1 MRNERLIE
9 IKQIKGQSETH
20 PLLSPNDEFASYEIM
35 SVLLGLPAESAAST
49 SSSAA
54 TRARR

>member
-20 PLLSPNDEFASYEIM
+20 PLLSPNDEFANYEIM
-35 SVLLGLPAESAAST
+35 SLSARLSADRAASPT
-49 SSSAA
+49 SSAA
-54 TRARR
+54 TRGRR